1 MFLQH
6 GIITSYASHPA
17 TIDVPSSVTEG
28 DHVGCKRAGSVGP
41 AQTKSTP
48 APHGTRA
55 QIQQFC
61 NYLGNH
67 QHCRHSRGVLVHGE
81 CGFDSRP
88 IGRAVMDAGYCR
100 SDWMPAIAGV
110 ERRGGAGSANAGLVA
125 CAARPVGRA
134 DIMRAAG
141 YGGAWCRRS
150 AARFRGGEALSGPCK
165 GRLGASW
172 FQDARGRPG
181 SGPAIA
187 GLGGMPPGLSAGRNG
202 ACYGRHGMWC
212 PAKAGHGFG
221 KGKRAGGTGPGNW
234 DFWGGAGERLVR
246 KDGWY
251 GRTVGAGERLVRGN
265 DAVEWLVRGNDAG
278 EGRLVRGNDAGEGRL
293 VRGNDAGEGRLV

>member
-67 QHCRHSRGVLVHGE
+67 QHCRHSHGVLVHGE

-150 AARFRGGEALSGPCK
+150 AARFRRGALSPPDP
-165 GRLGASW
+165 AA
-172 FQDARGRPG
+172 DACRRPDMVGLWADG
-181 SGPAIA
+181 S
-187 GLGGMPPGLSAGRNG
+187 
-202 ACYGRHGMWC
+202 
-212 PAKAGHGFG
+212 
-221 KGKRAGGTGPGNW
+221 
-234 DFWGGAGERLVR
+234 
-246 KDGWY
+246 
-251 GRTVGAGERLVRGN
+251 
-265 DAVEWLVRGNDAG
+265 
-278 EGRLVRGNDAGEGRL
+278 
-293 VRGNDAGEGRLV
+293 